1 MIETDNLRTASLYI
15 NNQLLSRGL
24 LADGHSIDF
33 ANPVDDD
40 GDATITMGRIMRV
53 VNDLILRRDVRR
65 PLYRLHETQRLTTI
79 TSVTP
84 STVNRSQPRCG
95 TCERKAPRTPAI
107 WHG

>member
-40 GDATITMGRIMRV
+40 GDATVTMGRIMRV
-53 VNDLILRRDVRR
+53 VNDLILRRDVCSRFLP
-65 PLYRLHETQRLTTI
+65 PLHPPFCPPEMKAGRLT
-79 TSVTP
+79 
-84 STVNRSQPRCG
+84 
-95 TCERKAPRTPAI
+95 
-107 WHG
+107 